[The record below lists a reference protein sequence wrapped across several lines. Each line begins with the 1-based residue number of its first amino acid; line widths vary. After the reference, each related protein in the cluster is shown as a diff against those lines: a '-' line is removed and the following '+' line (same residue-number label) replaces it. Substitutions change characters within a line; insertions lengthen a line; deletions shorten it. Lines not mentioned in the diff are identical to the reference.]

1 MAYAIKKGTKNVLG
15 DETFKTL
22 ASAKRAKYQI
32 IIGGRNFKEA
42 SPFLEAKIV
51 KVTKKKK

>member
-51 KVTKKKK
+51 KVNKKK